1 MQYKVVKKHT
11 GTLTS
16 TDGNPIDFDL
26 YAPHNDT
33 SSLPVLLFLH
43 GFKGFKDWGTFPD
56 AFFEMARNG
65 FAVLAMNFSYDGINH
80 ETTLVDKPDLF
91 YTQTISQE
99 IEDVRIVVDA
109 VMTGKIAQNSGLG
122 DLYPLGIIGH
132 SRGGLTAIVAA
143 AEIDDI
149 TCLVTW
155 GAVADSIDFLG
166 PDAIH
171 EWSTKGHTEIT
182 NSRTGQTLKIVENS
196 STIFSQTELNFLPNT
211 GQKNSTSHVCSSTAT
226 TMKPCPICMP
236 RNSMKPVPVS
246 KKKNTSSKERHTH
259 SEVLT
264 HLTTKNY
271 QNTLRK
277 SSIKPFGGFRPISSD

>member
-65 FAVLAMNFSYDGINH
+65 FAVLAMNFSHDGINH

-182 NSRTGQTLKIVENS
+182 NSRTGQTLKIGRQFIDDLLTNRVKLSAEHRAK
-196 STIFSQTELNFLPNT
+196 ELYIPCLFIHGNNDETVPHLHA
-211 GQKNSTSHVCSSTAT
+211 QKLHEACASLEKEKYIIEGAT
-226 TMKPCPICMP
+226 
-236 RNSMKPVPVS
+236 
-246 KKKNTSSKERHTH
+246 HT
-259 SEVLT
+259 
-264 HLTTKNY
+264 
-271 QNTLRK
+271 
-277 SSIKPFGGFRPISSD
+277 FGGSHPFDDEELPEHFAEVVDQTIRWFQTYLI